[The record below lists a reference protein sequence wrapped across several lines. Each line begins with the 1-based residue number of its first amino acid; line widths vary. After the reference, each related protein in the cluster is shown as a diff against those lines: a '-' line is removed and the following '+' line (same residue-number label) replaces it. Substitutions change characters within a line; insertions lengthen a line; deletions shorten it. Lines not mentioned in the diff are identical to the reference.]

1 MRHHFLLFAAAA
13 TATAKH
19 GNDTNSPKFPAPF
32 PSPFPV
38 ATISSGVVQG
48 LATSLPD
55 APHVVNK
62 FLGIPYA
69 APPVRFALPQAP
81 EPWMSPFN
89 ATAFGASCYQNFVNN
104 SVATR
109 PEVTE
114 ALYNNPPAPESE
126 DCLKINVFAPANRS
140 RKNNSRG
147 RAVLVFIPGGAFQIG
162 NGRADLSAFAAYE
175 NIVAVAFNYRN
186 NIFGFPASSQIPVTQ
201 RNLGLYDQRLALDWV
216 QKNIAAFGGD
226 PSKVTI
232 WGHSAGAT
240 SVDYLLRSYGEND
253 TAPVPFRGAIMLSGQ
268 STFGLAAASY
278 PTNGPM
284 WAGIAAAVG
293 CANATDV
300 LECMRRVPAQALVDA
315 QRATSILTGPE
326 RDNVTL
332 PSLPVEAW
340 ESGQVAQVPL
350 LMGTVAQEGRG
361 LINDGI
367 TLDLFFNTYLPPT
380 LVTAAAREGI
390 VASYRAD
397 SSLTTD
403 FDIAAAIYTDYVFQ
417 CPAALLAQTAVSL
430 DIPTWRYYFNTT
442 ILNMVPDN
450 LGFLGVFHGSDLF
463 LLLSIPGRS
472 NYTPQQFAVY
482 EYLRDAFARFAKE
495 PKNGPGWAGVGSDA
509 APLDVV
515 VLGDVGNDKAV
526 VTPYNSTL
534 LDARCALYQG
544 YYPILQAVLG

>member
-19 GNDTNSPKFPAPF
+19 GNDTNPPKFPAPF

-140 RKNNSRG
+140 RRNNSS

-186 NIFGFPASSQIPVTQ
+186 NIFGFPASSQIPVTE

-253 TAPVPFRGAIMLSGQ
+253 TTPVPFRGAIMLSGQ

-300 LECMRRVPAQALVDA
+300 LECMRRVPAQTLVDA
-315 QRATSILTGPE
+315 QRATGILTGPE

-380 LVTAAAREGI
+380 LVTAVAREGI

-442 ILNMVPDN
+442 ILNMVPEN

-482 EYLRDAFARFAKE
+482 EYLRDAFARFVKE
-495 PKNGPGWAGVGSDA
+495 PTNGPGWAAVGSDA